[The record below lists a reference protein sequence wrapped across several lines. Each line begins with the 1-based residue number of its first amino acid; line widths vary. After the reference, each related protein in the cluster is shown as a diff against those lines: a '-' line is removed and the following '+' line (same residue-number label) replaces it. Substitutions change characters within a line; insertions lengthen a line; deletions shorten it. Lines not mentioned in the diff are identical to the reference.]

1 MPNKMSREKEAL
13 LRALGAQVIRTPDT
27 EPWDS
32 PNSHI
37 GRIPIVS
44 PHLSWLNSPTIAGV
58 AQRLQREIPHAVILD
73 QYRNVR
79 TQPAYPE

>member
-1 MPNKMSREKEAL
+1 MPNKMSQEKEAL

-37 GRIPIVS
+37 GRISILALP
-44 PHLSWLNSPTIAGV
+44 PLV
-58 AQRLQREIPHAVILD
+58 AEFPDDRRCGEEA
-73 QYRNVR
+73 
-79 TQPAYPE
+79 PA

>member
-13 LRALGAQVIRTPDT
+13 LRALGAKVVRTPDT

-44 PHLSWLNSPTIAGV
+44 LAHLV
-58 AQRLQREIPHAVILD
+58 AEFPDDRRCGSEA
-73 QYRNVR
+73 R
-79 TQPAYPE
+79 A

>member
-1 MPNKMSREKEAL
+1 MSREKEAL

-37 GRIPIVS
+37 GRIHRVS
-44 PHLSWLNSPTIAGV
+44 PPPLV
-58 AQRLQREIPHAVILD
+58 AEFPDDRRSGAEA
-73 QYRNVR
+73 
-79 TQPAYPE
+79 PA

>member
-13 LRALGAQVIRTPDT
+13 LRALGAEVIRTPDT

-37 GRIPIVS
+37 GRAPIIS
-44 PHLSWLNSPTIAGV
+44 
-58 AQRLQREIPHAVILD
+58 
-73 QYRNVR
+73 R
-79 TQPAYPE
+79 TSRG

>member
-13 LRALGAQVIRTPDT
+13 LRALGAEVIRTPDT

-37 GRIPIVS
+37 GRAPHYLS
-44 PHLSWLNSPTIAGV
+44 HLSWLNSPTIVGV

-73 QYRNVR
+73 QYRNVCAVAR
-79 TQPAYPE
+79 PA